1 MTNKELLAE
10 ARQRYPVG
18 TKYYVAHLTGRT
30 PGYEDIVREEDF
42 DLLEHSIKNSKD
54 NHTDVLCLH
63 GQNIGVWS
71 RCLYKNG
78 RWAEI
83 ISSPVPKQLPI
94 FN

>member
-18 TKYYVAHLTGRT
+18 TKYYVAHLAGRT
-30 PGYEDIVREEDF
+30 PRYEDIVKEEDF
-42 DLLEHSIKNSKD
+42 DSLERSIEDSKN
-54 NHTDVLCLH
+54 TDVFCLN
-63 GQNIGVWS
+63 GYNQGNWS
-71 RCLYKNG
+71 RCLYRNG
-78 RWAEI
+78 VWAEI